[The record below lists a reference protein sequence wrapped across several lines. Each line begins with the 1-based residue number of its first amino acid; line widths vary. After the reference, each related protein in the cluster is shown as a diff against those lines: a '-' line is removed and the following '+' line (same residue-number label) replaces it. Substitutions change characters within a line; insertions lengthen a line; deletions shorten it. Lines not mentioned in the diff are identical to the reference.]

1 MPCIHGIDETNC
13 PICRITESTV
23 PIKYP
28 NLKEVHNNDLKP
40 NNPHLE
46 HLFSENN
53 NLQNEL
59 ISKNDV
65 NLNPRLINL
74 IPKPNVINEIP
85 SFKNQLFLERLREID
100 ISKSDVFGISKKIGL
115 LSSELKVKKKKE

>member
-13 PICRITESTV
+13 PICRITESSV

-28 NLKEVHNNDLKP
+28 NLKEVYNNDLKP
-40 NNPHLE
+40 CNPHLE
-46 HLFSENN
+46 HLFSENK

-59 ISKNDV
+59 FSQNFA
-65 NLNPRLINL
+65 NLNPGLIKQ

-100 ISKSDVFGISKKIGL
+100 ISKSDVFGISEKIEL
-115 LSSELKVKKKKE
+115 LSSELKVKKKE

>member
-1 MPCIHGIDETNC
+1 MPCIHCIDETNC
-13 PICRITESTV
+13 PICRITESTI

-46 HLFSENN
+46 HLFSENK

>member
-28 NLKEVHNNDLKP
+28 NLKEVYNNDLKP

-46 HLFSENN
+46 HLISENKK
-53 NLQNEL
+53 LQNEL
-59 ISKNDV
+59 ISQNDV

-100 ISKSDVFGISKKIGL
+100 ISKSDIFGISEKIEL
-115 LSSELKVKKKKE
+115 ISSELNVKKKKE

>member
-1 MPCIHGIDETNC
+1 
-13 PICRITESTV
+13 
-23 PIKYP
+23 
-28 NLKEVHNNDLKP
+28 
-40 NNPHLE
+40 LE
-46 HLFSENN
+46 HLFSENK